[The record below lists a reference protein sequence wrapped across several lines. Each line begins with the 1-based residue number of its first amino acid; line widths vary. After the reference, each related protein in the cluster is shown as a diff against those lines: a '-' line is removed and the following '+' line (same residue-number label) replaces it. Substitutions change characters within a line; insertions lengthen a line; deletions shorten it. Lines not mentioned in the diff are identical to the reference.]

1 MAKMTEQQI
10 FARMSGHFLCQ
21 HLPDDWADWP
31 EEKLDKFFE
40 DNAWEP
46 LEYWP
51 VNDVYELIDKS
62 EFVVTSGGTIGWE
75 ASAVDQMKGSWKDEL
90 ILICLLVP
98 AVAVF
103 IPGWTPHIKAGF
115 EALHSL
121 PDYYKHLLYIACS
134 ASFGIKGAKGAMGL
148 ISKKK

>member
-1 MAKMTEQQI
+1 MINLLAGPIAGMIKDAVTGFVETKKAKSELKSTEIKAQKSLKEQQI
-10 FARMSGHFLCQ
+10 AGKIS
-21 HLPDDWADWP
+21 
-31 EEKLDKFFE
+31 
-40 DNAWEP
+40 
-46 LEYWP
+46 
-51 VNDVYELIDKS
+51 
-62 EFVVTSGGTIGWE
+62 WE
-75 ASAVDQMKGSWKDEL
+75 ATAVDQMKGSWKDEL

-148 ISKKK
+148 ITKKK

>member
-51 VNDVYELIDKS
+51 VNDVYELIDS
-62 EFVVTSGGTIGWE
+62 LTRDVMNLMGVDGT
-75 ASAVDQMKGSWKDEL
+75 DQ
-90 ILICLLVP
+90 LL
-98 AVAVF
+98 
-103 IPGWTPHIKAGF
+103 
-115 EALHSL
+115 
-121 PDYYKHLLYIACS
+121 
-134 ASFGIKGAKGAMGL
+134 
-148 ISKKK
+148 

>member
-1 MAKMTEQQI
+1 MLNLLIGPIGSMVKDAVTGFVETKKAKADLALTEINAQKSLKEQQI
-10 FARMSGHFLCQ
+10 AGKIS
-21 HLPDDWADWP
+21 
-31 EEKLDKFFE
+31 
-40 DNAWEP
+40 
-46 LEYWP
+46 
-51 VNDVYELIDKS
+51 
-62 EFVVTSGGTIGWE
+62 WE
-75 ASAVDQMKGSWKDEL
+75 ATAVDQMKGSWKDEL

-148 ISKKK
+148 ITKKK

>member
-1 MAKMTEQQI
+1 MMNFLVGPIANMVTDAVNGFVETKKAQADLALTEIKAQKSLKEQQI
-10 FARMSGHFLCQ
+10 AGKIS
-21 HLPDDWADWP
+21 
-31 EEKLDKFFE
+31 
-40 DNAWEP
+40 
-46 LEYWP
+46 
-51 VNDVYELIDKS
+51 
-62 EFVVTSGGTIGWE
+62 WE
-75 ASAVDQMKGSWKDEL
+75 ATAVDQMKGSGKDAL

-148 ISKKK
+148 ITKKK

>member
-1 MAKMTEQQI
+1 MINLLAGPIAGMIKDAVTGFVETKKAKSELKLTEIKAQKSLKEQQI
-10 FARMSGHFLCQ
+10 AGKV
-21 HLPDDWADWP
+21 A
-31 EEKLDKFFE
+31 
-40 DNAWEP
+40 
-46 LEYWP
+46 
-51 VNDVYELIDKS
+51 
-62 EFVVTSGGTIGWE
+62 WE

-148 ISKKK
+148 ITKKK

>member
-1 MAKMTEQQI
+1 MNFLVGPIANMVGDAVKGFVETKKAKADLKLTEIKAQKTLKEQQI
-10 FARMSGHFLCQ
+10 AGKIS
-21 HLPDDWADWP
+21 
-31 EEKLDKFFE
+31 
-40 DNAWEP
+40 
-46 LEYWP
+46 
-51 VNDVYELIDKS
+51 
-62 EFVVTSGGTIGWE
+62 WE
-75 ASAVDQMKGSWKDEL
+75 ATAVDQMKGSWKDEL

-148 ISKKK
+148 ITKKK

>member
-46 LEYWP
+46 FEYW
-51 VNDVYELIDKS
+51 DVHDMYELIDCLTRD
-62 EFVVTSGGTIGWE
+62 VMNLMGVDGT
-75 ASAVDQMKGSWKDEL
+75 DQ
-90 ILICLLVP
+90 LL
-98 AVAVF
+98 
-103 IPGWTPHIKAGF
+103 
-115 EALHSL
+115 
-121 PDYYKHLLYIACS
+121 
-134 ASFGIKGAKGAMGL
+134 
-148 ISKKK
+148 

>member
-1 MAKMTEQQI
+1 MLNFLVGPVANMVTDAVKGFVETKKAKADLKLTEIKAQKSLKEQQI
-10 FARMSGHFLCQ
+10 AGKIS
-21 HLPDDWADWP
+21 
-31 EEKLDKFFE
+31 
-40 DNAWEP
+40 
-46 LEYWP
+46 
-51 VNDVYELIDKS
+51 
-62 EFVVTSGGTIGWE
+62 WE
-75 ASAVDQMKGSWKDEL
+75 ATAVDQMKGSWKDEL

-148 ISKKK
+148 ITEKKQ

>member
-1 MAKMTEQQI
+1 MMNFLVGSIANMVGDAVKGFVETKKAKADLKLTEIKAQKSLKEQQI
-10 FARMSGHFLCQ
+10 AGKIS
-21 HLPDDWADWP
+21 
-31 EEKLDKFFE
+31 
-40 DNAWEP
+40 
-46 LEYWP
+46 
-51 VNDVYELIDKS
+51 
-62 EFVVTSGGTIGWE
+62 WE
-75 ASAVDQMKGSWKDEL
+75 ATAVDQMKGSWKDEL

-148 ISKKK
+148 ITKKK

>member
-1 MAKMTEQQI
+1 MWGMLLKPLIGVAGDTIKGFVETKKLKAEQKATEIKAKTKLMEDQI
-10 FARMSGHFLCQ
+10 AG
-21 HLPDDWADWP
+21 
-31 EEKLDKFFE
+31 KV
-40 DNAWEP
+40 AWEQ
-46 LEYWP
+46 
-51 VNDVYELIDKS
+51 
-62 EFVVTSGGTIGWE
+62 T
-75 ASAVDQMKGSWKDEL
+75 AVSQMQGSWKDEL

-148 ISKKK
+148 ITKKK

>member
-1 MAKMTEQQI
+1 MTEQQI

-51 VNDVYELIDKS
+51 VNDVYELID
-62 EFVVTSGGTIGWE
+62 
-75 ASAVDQMKGSWKDEL
+75 
-90 ILICLLVP
+90 
-98 AVAVF
+98 
-103 IPGWTPHIKAGF
+103 
-115 EALHSL
+115 
-121 PDYYKHLLYIACS
+121 
-134 ASFGIKGAKGAMGL
+134 
-148 ISKKK
+148 